1 LAATQSH
8 PLDREVP
15 TIKMIASIRT
25 MKKLKVILLVFGGL
39 IITCLGLKTFRGI
52 SVVNKLTELR
62 TNHFVI
68 SYQGIYEGEAQNLAD
83 NLEENYHR
91 IRTNLNDPD
100 HDTIRV
106 FVHPVQADF
115 NKGTGLLNSNANGV
129 SRGPNEFHLLWT
141 NWFNSIFPD
150 DPVKTAIHEFTH
162 CVQLNILIK
171 EEHKNWIDADKGDFN
186 KMFEEK
192 FIKEYPQWFWEAICD
207 YEARIVN
214 RISVKYGMK
223 KNLTL
228 KDLNNSNQIYN
239 VGYTIIEYI
248 VEKWGKDK
256 LPILITSYVDI
267 NTVLG
272 VSESD
277 FEDGWVDFV
286 DKKY

>member
-1 LAATQSH
+1 
-8 PLDREVP
+8 
-15 TIKMIASIRT
+15 M
-25 MKKLKVILLVFGGL
+25 MKVKIIFLVFGGL
-39 IITCLGLKTFRGI
+39 ITTYFGVKTFRSI

-62 TNHFVI
+62 TNHFII
-68 SYQGIYEGEAQNLAD
+68 SYQGIYKEEAQDIAD
-83 NLEENYHR
+83 NLEENFDR
-91 IRTNLNDPD
+91 IRVNLNDPD

-106 FVHPVQADF
+106 FVHSVQADF
-115 NKGTGLLNSNANGV
+115 NTGTGLVNSNANGV

-141 NWFNSIFPD
+141 NWFNSIFPA
-150 DPVKTAIHEFTH
+150 DPIKTAIHEFTH

-171 EEHKNWIDADKGDFN
+171 EEQKKWKGPDNGDFD

-207 YEARIVN
+207 YEAHIVN
-214 RISVKYGMK
+214 SISVKYGMR

-248 VEKWGKDK
+248 VEKWGKEK
-256 LPILITSYVDI
+256 LPILITSYGDI
-267 NTVLG
+267 KTVLG

-277 FEDGWVDFV
+277 FEKGWVTFV
-286 DKKY
+286 NEKY

>member
-1 LAATQSH
+1 
-8 PLDREVP
+8 
-15 TIKMIASIRT
+15 
-25 MKKLKVILLVFGGL
+25 MKKLKIILLVFGGL
-39 IITCLGLKTFRGI
+39 IITYFGAKTFRSI
-52 SVVNKLTELR
+52 SVVDNLTELR
-62 TNHFVI
+62 ADHFVI
-68 SYQGIYEGEAQNLAD
+68 SYQGIYKEEAQDIAD
-83 NLEENYHR
+83 NLEENYDR

-141 NWFNSIFPD
+141 NWFNSILPN

-171 EEHKNWIDADKGDFN
+171 EEQKKWKDKGNGDFD

-192 FIKEYPQWFWEAICD
+192 FSKEYPQWFWEAICD
-207 YEARIVN
+207 YEADIVN
-214 RISVKYGMK
+214 SISVKYGMR

-228 KDLNNSNQIYN
+228 KDLNSSNQIYN

-256 LPILITSYVDI
+256 LSILITSYVDI

-272 VSESD
+272 ISESD
-277 FEDGWVDFV
+277 FEKGWVDFV
-286 DKKY
+286 DEKY